1 MRFSTVAV
9 VAASAVG
16 VLAEDKYLGFNSG
29 ATTDAGDIKKQD
41 DFEKEFAAQQKLTG
55 APGVFNAVRLYTNIK
70 PTTEKSPEPIEAFP
84 AAIKTKTKLLL
95 GMWTSGTTSV
105 DGELTAL
112 TKAIEKYG
120 KEFTDLVV
128 GISVG
133 SEDLYRSSA
142 DGVANKA
149 GVGAEASVLTKFIK
163 DTREKLKDTA
173 LKSTPIGHV
182 DTWTAWANGTNKD
195 FINEVDFV
203 GADLYPYYENG
214 QNIKMTNEID
224 NAFPIFE
231 TALNATIKAA
241 GNKPVWITE
250 TGWPV
255 TGPKWN
261 QAEPSSENAQK
272 YWQEVGCQYF
282 GKLNTFW
289 YIQRD
294 SNPDNKMKFGLSP
307 KLDGTPLFNLTCPSP
322 SEKRPTSSGSTTNNS
337 TTGGNSTT
345 PTSGSGNGTLSPS
358 GSGGAGGARPTVSQ
372 PPSAGAFT
380 TVSKTTLALSAVF
393 AVAAWML

>member
-1 MRFSTVAV
+1 MRFSTVAAI
-9 VAASAVG
+9 AASVAG
-16 VLAEDKYLGFNSG
+16 VVAEDKYLGFNSG
-29 ATTDAGDIKKQD
+29 ATTDAGVVKKQA

-55 APGVFNAVRLYTNIK
+55 APGVFNAVRLYTNIN
-70 PTTEKSPEPIEAFP
+70 PGSEQSPEPIEAFP

-95 GMWTSGTTSV
+95 GMWASGTKNV

-120 KEFTDLVV
+120 KDFTDLVV

-133 SEDLYRSSA
+133 SEDLYRVSA

-149 GVGAEASVLTKFIK
+149 GVGADASTLTKFIK
-163 DTREKLKDTA
+163 DTREKLKDTD
-173 LKSTPIGHV
+173 LKGTPIGHV
-182 DTWTAWANGTNKD
+182 DTWNVWVNGTNKD
-195 FINEVDFV
+195 FINEVDFLGV
-203 GADLYPYYENG
+203 DLYPYYENG

-241 GNKPVWITE
+241 GSKPVWITE

-255 TGPKWN
+255 TGKLWN
-261 QAEPSSENAQK
+261 QAQPSNENAQK
-272 YWQEVGCQYF
+272 YWQQVGCQYF
-282 GKLNTFW
+282 GKVNTFW

-294 SNPDNKMKFGLSP
+294 SNPDNEMKFGLSP

-322 SEKRPTSSGSTTNNS
+322 SEKKTSST
-337 TTGGNSTT
+337 NSTT
-345 PTSGSGNGTLSPS
+345 PSLGDVTNGNGTANNSTKGNGAP
-358 GSGGAGGARPTVSQ
+358 GAAGGKPGA
-372 PPSAGAFT
+372 SAPAGSSAASSIFT
-380 TVSKTTLALSAVF
+380 SKTALAASMMLAL
-393 AVAAWML
+393 AAWAL